1 MTINWC
7 DSVAD
12 PIEQGERQCTD
23 SPTQKNPQHTSLD
36 ALYREHRPALL
47 QHLRALV
54 KDADLAEELLHDT
67 FIRLS
72 KVPALSVI
80 KKPRPF
86 LIKIAHNLALD
97 YLRQQK
103 NRPTA
108 SCEDAAQEVV
118 APIPEHLELLVNE
131 RRTQQLKDAI
141 AELPPRAKEALM
153 LAKFREMTL
162 KEVAN
167 EMNITQTMVE
177 KHLKTALQKCRTA
190 LRSASH

>member
-12 PIEQGERQCTD
+12 PIEQGESQGTD
-23 SPTQKNPQHTSLD
+23 SPTQDNPQRTSLD

-47 QHLRALV
+47 QHLCALV

-86 LIKIAHNLALD
+86 MLKIAHNLALD
-97 YLRQQK
+97 YLRKQK

-108 SCEDAAQEVV
+108 SSEEAVEEVI